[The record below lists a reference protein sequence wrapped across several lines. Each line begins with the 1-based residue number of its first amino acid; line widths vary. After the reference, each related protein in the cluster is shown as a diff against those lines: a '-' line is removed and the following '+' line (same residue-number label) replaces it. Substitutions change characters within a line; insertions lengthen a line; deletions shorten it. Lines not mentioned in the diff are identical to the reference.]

1 MNTTQIL
8 VVLAFALPM
17 LAVVFGRLRMD
28 LAALMMMALLGL
40 LQFTG
45 LGVLGPPVTPGDA
58 LGALSGFSQS
68 AVVVLACL
76 FILTAALEKSGFSRW
91 LSRKILQVGGGT
103 VNRLAISFSGVTAM
117 FSLVMNDVAA
127 GALLIPSVMEA
138 TRRTGTRPSK
148 LLIPV
153 SFGSLLGGMATYFTT
168 ANLLAADL
176 LKMTVPGGASLSIL
190 DFLLTGGFIAL
201 AGLVFLGFSSDR
213 LLPARESL
221 IAARLHRPTG
231 SEMEELYQLGER
243 SWHARLLPDSPL
255 LGQTLREIGLG
266 ENYGLT
272 LAAVQRGGSSLLFPS
287 PDMVLQTSDRLLLIG
302 RQERI
307 DQLED
312 ANVKIRREDSRSHLS
327 ERGITVFELLIPPR
341 SNALGKNL
349 KDLDFRS
356 EFGCSVIALQ
366 RGGQTIRTDVGD
378 MRLAVGDA
386 LLVVGES
393 DRRRQMRDSHDF
405 ILIEPSP
412 ADQPLCRRDAFL
424 TLGLLAAGIIAAVA
438 GVPVYLAMLAAA
450 LLAILGGAI
459 SMQEAYQAMEWQ
471 VIFVVGGM
479 YSLSQAML
487 QSGLAELAGGWLGAI
502 SDQFGLLGL
511 AGGAYMISALL
522 TQLMGGQIVI
532 LITGP
537 IAISAALGLGTDP
550 RAIALAAALGC
561 SASFLT
567 PMAHPVNLLMMVPG
581 GYTFQDFWRIGWR
594 VFLITFAAFI
604 LAMMLFWGL

>member
-1 MNTTQIL
+1 
-8 VVLAFALPM
+8 
-17 LAVVFGRLRMD
+17 
-28 LAALMMMALLGL
+28 
-40 LQFTG
+40 
-45 LGVLGPPVTPGDA
+45 
-58 LGALSGFSQS
+58 
-68 AVVVLACL
+68 
-76 FILTAALEKSGFSRW
+76 
-91 LSRKILQVGGGT
+91 
-103 VNRLAISFSGVTAM
+103 
-117 FSLVMNDVAA
+117 MNDVAA

-176 LKMTVPGGASLSIL
+176 LKMTVPGGPSLTIL
-190 DFLLTGGFIAL
+190 DFLLTGGLVAL
-201 AGLVFLGFSSDR
+201 AGLAFLGFFSDR
-213 LLPARESL
+213 LLPERESI
-221 IAARLHRPTG
+221 IAARLQRPTG
-231 SEMEELYQLGER
+231 SEIEELYRLGER

-255 LGQTLREIGLG
+255 RGQTLREIGLG

-272 LAAVQRGGSSLLFPS
+272 LAAVQRAGSSLLFPS
-287 PDMVLQTSDRLLLIG
+287 PEMVLQTNDRLLLIG

-307 DQLED
+307 EQLSD
-312 ANVKIRREDSRSHLS
+312 AGILVSREDNRSHLS
-327 ERGITVFELLIPPR
+327 ERGITVFELLLPPR

-366 RGGQTIRTDVGD
+366 RGGQTIRTDVGER
-378 MRLAVGDA
+378 RLAVGDA
-386 LLVVGES
+386 LLAVGES
-393 DRRRQMRDSHDF
+393 DRRGRMRDSHDF
-405 ILIEPSP
+405 ILMEPSP

-424 TLGLLAAGIIAAVA
+424 TLGLLASGIAAAVA

-459 SMQEAYQAMEWQ
+459 SMQEAYQAVEWQ

-479 YSLSQAML
+479 YSLSQALL
-487 QSGLAELAGGWLGAI
+487 QSGLAEIAGGWLGAI

-511 AGGAYMISALL
+511 AGGAYLISALL

-537 IAISAALGLGTDP
+537 IAISAALGLGIDP
-550 RAIALAAALGC
+550 RASALAAALGC

-567 PMAHPVNLLMMVPG
+567 PMAHPVNLLMMAPG
-581 GYTFQDFWRIGWR
+581 GYRFNDFLKIGWR
-594 VFLITFAAFI
+594 IFLVTFVAFM
-604 LAMMLFWGL
+604 LAMLIFWG